1 MKLRAAVSFPQLI
14 KSLATTKPILK
25 LDLTTSLPDVLIRP
39 NYMYEAK
46 PGKSETIESQL

>member
-39 NYMYEAK
+39 NYEAK